1 MKVDFWQLSASSAE
15 QVTALIA
22 DRVLRGG
29 GRVLVVHGDG
39 DRHAALSDTLWNEKA
54 DAFLANGLDGAG
66 HEARQPI
73 LIADQCTRANAAD
86 HVIFADGRWRDAA
99 GFARAFLLFDEAT
112 LDHARRQWRD
122 LGATE
127 GLERSF
133 YRQDGGRWTKV
144 A

>member
-1 MKVDFWQLSASSAE
+1 MKVDFWQIAASSAE

-29 GRVLVVHGDG
+29 GRLLVVHGDA
-39 DRHAALSDTLWNEKA
+39 DRHAALSDTLWSEKPE
-54 DAFLANGLDGAG
+54 AFLANGVDGAG
-66 HEARQPI
+66 DEARQPI
-73 LIADQCTRANAAD
+73 LIAGDCTRANDAD
-86 HVIFADGRWRDAA
+86 HVIFADGRWRDAP

-112 LDHARRQWRD
+112 LSEARRRWRD
-122 LGATE
+122 LGTAE

-133 YRQDGGRWTKV
+133 YRQDDGRWTKV